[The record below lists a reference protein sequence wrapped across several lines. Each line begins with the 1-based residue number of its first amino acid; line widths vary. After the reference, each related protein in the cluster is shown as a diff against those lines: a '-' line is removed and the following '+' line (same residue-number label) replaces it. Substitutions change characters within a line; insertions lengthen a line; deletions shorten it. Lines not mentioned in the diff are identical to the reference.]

1 MNPKGIGKDPKH
13 LDEMK
18 LKSMKMKKCK
28 EILRELIF
36 NVSLILALF
45 YVCYSNI
52 NPNSYNYQ
60 NYVRSTILKLN
71 NVKFYSF

>member
-1 MNPKGIGKDPKH
+1 VNPYGIDNDPKH
-13 LDEMK
+13 LEEMK
-18 LKSMKMKKCK
+18 LKSIKMKKCK

-45 YVCYSNI
+45 YVCYSNV

-60 NYVRSTILKLN
+60 NYVRSTILKFN
-71 NVKFYSF
+71 NVKSF